1 MLYCLQALV
10 RCVIWNFLKDFM
22 KHYLFTTAFAALIT
36 MATYA
41 NSNECDFIARRKSF
55 PLRNVED
62 VGNYER
68 FRIAVRRALVFNTG
82 FIPFFAYNDHRL
94 VCDANIE
101 AYLQSSSEYL
111 QDFPEIF
118 SLEYGPISLIIPD
131 SNSFRAYS
139 FATLSEAAMFAQKC
153 ERFCQTRPTERAFS
167 QWYVAT
173 RRRISNVEFRGFLS
187 RDRDYRQM
195 ARYLQNL
202 QSESE

>member
-1 MLYCLQALV
+1 
-10 RCVIWNFLKDFM
+10 M

-41 NSNECDFIARRKSF
+41 NSNDCDFIVRRTSF
-55 PLRNVED
+55 PLRNAED
-62 VGNYER
+62 VGTFER
-68 FRIAVRRALVFNTG
+68 YRMAIRRA
-82 FIPFFAYNDHRL
+82 FIPGRRFLIPFYAYNDHRL

-131 SNSFRAYS
+131 ANSFRAYS

-173 RRRISNVEFRGFLS
+173 RHRIPNVEFRGFLS
-187 RDRDYRQM
+187 RDQDYRQM

-202 QSESE
+202 QSKSE